1 MSDLFAGLLSGLDF
15 FHFLRPWWLALIP
28 AALILW
34 WRIRSRAT
42 VRPHPPAGIAP
53 HLAAA
58 LTVGGGGA
66 SRILAI
72 DGVIATVFLI
82 SLGAAGPTWSRVPNP
97 LVAQWPRLGVG
108 TRRHRSVCA
117 GSISGKSAL
126 RRRWRT
132 GSRSPCAGRRLHSSH
147 RSTGA

>member
-1 MSDLFAGLLSGLDF
+1 MSDLFAALDF

-34 WRIRSRAT
+34 WRIRARAT
-42 VRPHPPAGIAP
+42 ARPQPPAGIAP

-72 DGVIATVFLI
+72 DGAVAV
-82 SLGAAGPTWSRVPNP
+82 APAPTC
-97 LVAQWPRLGVG
+97 
-108 TRRHRSVCA
+108 RRIPPPDA
-117 GSISGKSAL
+117 
-126 RRRWRT
+126 
-132 GSRSPCAGRRLHSSH
+132 
-147 RSTGA
+147 